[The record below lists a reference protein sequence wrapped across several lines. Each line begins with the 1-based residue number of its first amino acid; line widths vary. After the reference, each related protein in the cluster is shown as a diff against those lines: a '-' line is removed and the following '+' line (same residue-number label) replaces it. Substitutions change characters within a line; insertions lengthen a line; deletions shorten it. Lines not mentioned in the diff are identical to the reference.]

1 MNPRNVR
8 WILGVAFLVLAFL
21 GLSPLRGVAS
31 VLPIEQGGPDPTP
44 LNIVDP
50 PIKGGGEPTD
60 GGDPDEV
67 VIFIVTP
74 GEPGVV
80 IGATKS
86 PETTPSKLS
95 TALAEIRA
103 LLFWASVVR

>member
-31 VLPIEQGGPDPTP
+31 VMPLEHSGPDPTP
-44 LNIVDP
+44 FNIVDP

-80 IGATKS
+80 TGATKS
-86 PETTPSKLS
+86 PGTTPSKLS